1 MRESGGLNLGS
12 GGRSRA
18 GMSIGNVG
26 RRVMWD
32 KWRMTGES
40 IWGPGDS
47 PVEINK
53 DNSLAKQNGISLN
66 LGKLISS
73 SRAKMGSGVAGP
85 TS

>member
-32 KWRMTGES
+32 KWRMTG
-40 IWGPGDS
+40 GPGDS